1 MSKLKNDCAD
11 LEYKLGEAIKINN
24 SLTRENGELKWEM
37 GSTLVDLREENE
49 QLRVQFDELK
59 ELSRKLVEYNYDS
72 EEHDYECY
80 EDNDKPQSHIFHTI
94 IKIHKLIEI
103 Q

>member
-1 MSKLKNDCAD
+1 MSKSKNTD
-11 LEYKLGEAIKINN
+11 LVYKLGESIKIAE
-24 SLTRENGELKWEM
+24 SLAREIEQLRWET

-94 IKIHKLIEI
+94 IKIHKLTEI